1 MENGS
6 KHERVLLHNRNKL
19 EEAKQVGF
27 EMEDMARDIK
37 FNLRSQSDKLE
48 NKTLKNLYGINK
60 EMTAS
65 NRLITLIKKHR
76 FKNKLV
82 LWGIVA
88 LLVVSIMFVFYMT
101 FVPASAEVE
110 VVEPPATQSIQG
122 EEDTSQGLDSV

>member
-1 MENGS
+1 M
-6 KHERVLLHNRNKL
+6 LLHNRNKL

-65 NRLITLIKKHR
+65 NRLITLIKSHR

-110 VVEPPATQSIQG
+110 VVDPPAKSTQG
-122 EEDTSQGLDSV
+122 EGDSSQGIEDGL

>member
-1 MENGS
+1 M
-6 KHERVLLHNRNKL
+6 LLHNRNKL

-65 NRLITLIKKHR
+65 NRLITLIKSHR

-101 FVPASAEVE
+101 FVSASAEVE
-110 VVEPPATQSIQG
+110 VVDPPATQNTQG
-122 EEDTSQGLDSV
+122 EQDSSQGIDGV

>member
-1 MENGS
+1 M
-6 KHERVLLHNRNKL
+6 
-19 EEAKQVGF
+19 GF

-110 VVEPPATQSIQG
+110 VVDPPATQSTQG
-122 EEDTSQGLDSV
+122 EEDSS

>member
-110 VVEPPATQSIQG
+110 VVDPPATQSIQG
-122 EEDTSQGLDSV
+122 EEDTS

>member
-65 NRLITLIKKHR
+65 NRLITLIKSHR

-110 VVEPPATQSIQG
+110 VVDPPATQSTQS
-122 EEDTSQGLDSV
+122 EEDSSQGIDGV

>member
-1 MENGS
+1 M
-6 KHERVLLHNRNKL
+6 LLHNRNKL

-65 NRLITLIKKHR
+65 NRLITLIKSHR

-110 VVEPPATQSIQG
+110 VVDPPATQSTQG
-122 EEDTSQGLDSV
+122 EGDSSQGIDDGL

>member
-110 VVEPPATQSIQG
+110 VVDPPATQSIQG

>member
-1 MENGS
+1 
-6 KHERVLLHNRNKL
+6 
-19 EEAKQVGF
+19 
-27 EMEDMARDIK
+27 MEDMARDIK

-65 NRLITLIKKHR
+65 NRLITLIKSHR

-110 VVEPPATQSIQG
+110 VVDPPATQSTQG
-122 EEDTSQGLDSV
+122 EGDSSQGIDDGL